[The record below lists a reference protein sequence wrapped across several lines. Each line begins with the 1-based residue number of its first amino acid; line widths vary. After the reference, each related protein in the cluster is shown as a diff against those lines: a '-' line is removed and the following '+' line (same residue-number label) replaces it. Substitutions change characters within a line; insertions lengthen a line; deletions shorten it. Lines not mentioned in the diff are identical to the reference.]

1 MARRHDASVPL
12 LPLLPLA
19 DPRGDAN
26 PIKNEV
32 YNIIR
37 RRMGRDKKGGGKRRE
52 GGREGGKGGG
62 RRRRR
67 RRREISRT
75 FRGLSLGPGAAGNG
89 APETKDWSWKLDC
102 PSKAPWVSYVG
113 TRDDSFN
120 ATSVKCSETFPEAA
134 PCNGGGGGGG
144 GSKP

>member
-52 GGREGGKGGG
+52 GGREGGKGG
-62 RRRRR
+62 
-67 RRREISRT
+67 E
-75 FRGLSLGPGAAGNG
+75 
-89 APETKDWSWKLDC
+89 
-102 PSKAPWVSYVG
+102 
-113 TRDDSFN
+113 
-120 ATSVKCSETFPEAA
+120 
-134 PCNGGGGGGG
+134 GGGGGGG
-144 GSKP
+144 GRFPGLSEGCHLDRELRETALLKRKTGRGNWIVLRKPLGCHT